1 MGCVHFINGHLCNWN
16 TTKNHL
22 SYMIKAAMKK
32 KISHSVMSVSLL
44 LQTTV
49 KDLCKVA
56 RSKAVTLL
64 GVLPFFFF
72 LNHLPFPSP
81 ALKLNLKVCRSVFC
95 FGLGDIANLSHHVV
109 GNPLWLRI
117 WKRYLKTSTS
127 VPKKLLDLCC
137 TRCRSSPMKQMV
149 SLEITLSWIH

>member
-1 MGCVHFINGHLCNWN
+1 
-16 TTKNHL
+16 
-22 SYMIKAAMKK
+22 MIKAAMKK

-72 LNHLPFPSP
+72 FKS
-81 ALKLNLKVCRSVFC
+81 SSFSFTC
-95 FGLGDIANLSHHVV
+95 F
-109 GNPLWLRI
+109 
-117 WKRYLKTSTS
+117 
-127 VPKKLLDLCC
+127 
-137 TRCRSSPMKQMV
+137 
-149 SLEITLSWIH
+149 EIEFEGV